1 MKLACGIESIKGSL
15 RFVWGKVEDV
25 KWALCLYVTIANHI
39 VLRFQ
44 WCIAVEITEMS
55 TIDFSIDWVFQV
67 IYSSLVSSE
76 HFNRVNDN
84 RPSHYCP
91 HDDLF
96 G

>member
-44 WCIAVEITEMS
+44 
-55 TIDFSIDWVFQV
+55 
-67 IYSSLVSSE
+67 
-76 HFNRVNDN
+76 
-84 RPSHYCP
+84 
-91 HDDLF
+91 
-96 G
+96 